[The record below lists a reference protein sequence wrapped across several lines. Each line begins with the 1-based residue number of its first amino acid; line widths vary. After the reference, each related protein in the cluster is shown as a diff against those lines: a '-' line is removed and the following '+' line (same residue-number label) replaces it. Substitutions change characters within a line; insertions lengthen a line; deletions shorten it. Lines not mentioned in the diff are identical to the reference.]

1 VRGNGCPEL
10 EMGSLKFHA
19 APNPGSGS
27 GILILDRCALRSG
40 GCQGTPDFGL
50 RISGF
55 LRVSGFGFASPIRS
69 KAATSSLYAEPY
81 CQDRGI
87 DDTEQPLTPALS
99 PSEGER
105 EQPRQ
110 LWVQYMLRTPQ

>member
-1 VRGNGCPEL
+1 MQKEEWTNSEPPPDRNG
-10 EMGSLKFHA
+10 
-19 APNPGSGS
+19 
-27 GILILDRCALRSG
+27 D
-40 GCQGTPDFGL
+40 
-50 RISGF
+50 
-55 LRVSGFGFASPIRS
+55 
-69 KAATSSLYAEPY
+69 Y

-110 LWVQYMLRTPQ
+110 LWV